1 MSDLFK
7 SAMGYFSNSN
17 SCGQDNELVGQVV
30 EVGNSKLR
38 VKKVIAEGGFAFV
51 FVAQDVSTGKE
62 YALKRLMA
70 ADEDAK
76 RNIMQEITI
85 LKKLSGHPNII
96 EFVSAAFIDKTKTGH
111 GMGEFLLLTELC
123 MGGSLVD
130 VLQARTTALSPDVV
144 CRVFWQTCR
153 AVNHMHS
160 QQPPII
166 HRDLKIENL
175 LIGVDGS
182 IKLCDFGSAT
192 LQTYHPDPSWSANQR
207 SLLEEEMARYT
218 TPMYRAPEMVDT
230 WNNYSITHAS
240 DVWALGCVL
249 YLLCYMRH
257 PFEDSAKLRILNGN
271 YSIPSADSKY
281 ACFKDI
287 IRGCLQVNPVQ
298 RLSISDVL
306 DRLGAVAETHGYSL
320 KEPLKLE
327 GKPINSNPSP
337 VHTPSAPDASVPP
350 KQTDSPEGRKPPQR
364 PSRPP
369 ASPQRP
375 EMPARPAPPVHHPPP
390 HATPPCPPPT
400 YQQQPPTAQAA
411 GGGGLFSSL
420 RGGAG
425 SFLKNLKDTSSKVMQ
440 TVQQSIARSDLDIS
454 YVTSRL
460 AVMPYPA
467 EGLESAYRSNHADDV
482 RAFLESRHPGGRYA
496 IYNVSGR
503 SYTAGRLG
511 GSHVVD
517 CGWLTS
523 AAGGL
528 VRHAPPLHTLY
539 SLCEDMYMFLQ
550 QDPKNVCIVHCTDG
564 KAVSATLV
572 CAFLMYIG
580 MFQRPEDAAQMFAVK
595 RMPPGLHPS
604 ETRYLQYM
612 SYLLRKPPVFP
623 HFKPVTLVAIT
634 LQPVPLFTKVRDGCR
649 PYVEVYQGDD
659 RVLTTMQEY
668 ERMRL
673 FNFTE
678 GKATLP
684 LNVTVLG
691 DVTVVLLHARQNLG
705 GVMSQGRPTG
715 IKMAQFQFHTGF
727 ISDDDTTLRYTKS
740 DLDELGNPDH
750 YQDRFLVAMSVFV
763 MDEEKRPTKPMSW
776 MKSNNFVPQLSV
788 LFSTRIEQEECIDT
802 FCNNPPSKAPPVPG
816 PRGVRPPPPQRPP
829 GPPPSVKEYKD
840 DDSQEE
846 SKPSIPAE
854 NGVAAN
860 PPKQPE
866 PDLPQEADLLNI
878 DMDGSGDKLASDVD
892 LLNISGGQKP
902 SQAPSNVDLLGGF
915 EASAPSNTS
924 QSFGGLDDLL
934 QNAGDRAAQPQPN
947 VLFDPFGSSG
957 NAQQFPSTSPATPA
971 STATTSPLHH
981 PAGSAFMGGWA
992 SPAVPPGGMGAGL
1005 TPPSIPRN
1013 ASTPNLES
1021 KSRDPFSDL
1030 ANLGGTSWGGSKP
1043 TTPMGGTPRA
1053 GSPTNFGG
1061 GVAGTSPQHR
1071 PANWASQG
1079 GIPQGATSPVPGYTP
1094 VGTPHHQVKSPE
1106 STRAD
1111 YSRSHFDSLNKQ
1123 ADQGK
1128 GTKPKSGDVFG
1139 DLLGSQG
1146 YAFASKKEAGPRTI
1160 NEMRKEEI
1168 AKEMD
1173 PDRLKIL
1180 DWTEGKTHNIR
1191 ALLVSMHTVLWEDAK
1206 WNKVEMHQLVSAAD
1220 VKKAYRRAC
1229 LAVHPDKQMGTPNEK
1244 IAKMIFMELNN
1255 AWSDFEN
1262 DASQQ
1267 QMFST

>member
-7 SAMGYFSNSN
+7 SAIGYFSNST
-17 SCGQDNELVGQVV
+17 SGGQDNELVGQIV

-51 FVAQDVSTGKE
+51 FVAQDVASGRE

-76 RNIMQEITI
+76 KNIMQEISI
-85 LKKLSGHPNII
+85 LKKLSGHPNVI
-96 EFVSAAFIDKTKTGH
+96 EFISAAFIDKAKTGH

-130 VLQARTTALSPDVV
+130 VLQARTSALTPDIV
-144 CRVFWQTCR
+144 CRIFWQTCK

-175 LIGVDGS
+175 LIGADGN

-192 LQTYHPDPSWSANQR
+192 LQSYHPDPSWSANQR
-207 SLLEEEMARYT
+207 TLLEEEMARFT

-230 WNNYSITHAS
+230 WNNHSISHAS

-249 YLLCYMRH
+249 YVLCYMRH

-271 YSIPSADSKY
+271 YTIPSTDGKY
-281 ACFKDI
+281 ACFKDV
-287 IRGCLQVNPVQ
+287 IRGCLQVNPAQ
-298 RLSISDVL
+298 RFTVSDVL
-306 DRLGAVAETHGYSL
+306 DRLGAVAETQGFSL
-320 KEPLKLE
+320 KESLKLE

-337 VHTPSAPDASVPP
+337 VHTPNITDANAALKP
-350 KQTDSPEGRKPPQR
+350 TDSSEGRKPPQR
-364 PSRPP
+364 PNRPP

-375 EMPARPAPPVHHPPP
+375 EMPSRPAPPRHPPAQAVPP
-390 HATPPCPPPT
+390 HPPPT
-400 YQQQPPTAQAA
+400 YQHPPQQVPPAQA

-420 RGGAG
+420 KGGAG

-440 TVQQSIARSDLDIS
+440 TVQQSIARTDLDIS
-454 YVTSRL
+454 YITSRL
-460 AVMPYPA
+460 VVMPFPA
-467 EGLESAYRSNHADDV
+467 EGLESTYRSNHADDV
-482 RAFLESRHPGGRYA
+482 RAFLESRHMGGRYA

-511 GSHVVD
+511 GSHFVD

-523 AAGGL
+523 ASGGL
-528 VRHAPPLHTLY
+528 VRYAPPLHTLY
-539 SLCEDMYMFLQ
+539 HLCEDMYMFLQ
-550 QDPKNVCIVHCTDG
+550 QDPKNICIVHCTDG
-564 KAVSATLV
+564 KAVSATLI
-572 CAFLMYIG
+572 CAFLMYMG
-580 MFQRPEDAAQMFAVK
+580 MFQRYEDAAQMFAVK

-604 ETRYLQYM
+604 EIRYLNYM
-612 SYLLRKPPVFP
+612 SGLLSKPPVFP
-623 HFKPVTLVAIT
+623 HFKPVTLVAVT

-649 PYVEVYQGDD
+649 PYVEVYQGEE
-659 RVLTTMQEY
+659 RVFTTMQEY

-727 ISDDDTTLRYTKS
+727 ISDDDSTLRFSKS
-740 DLDELGNPDH
+740 ELDELGNADH
-750 YQDRFLVAMSVFV
+750 YQDRFMVAMSVFV
-763 MDEEKRPTKPMSW
+763 MDEEKRPNKPLPW
-776 MKSNNFVPQLSV
+776 MKNNNISPQINV
-788 LFSTRIEQEECIDT
+788 LFSSRIEQEECFDS
-802 FCNNPPSKAPPVPG
+802 FVSNASKGPPAP

-829 GPPPSVKEYKD
+829 APPAAVREYRDDIPEDSTKSSV
-840 DDSQEE
+840 
-846 SKPSIPAE
+846 PAE
-854 NGVAAN
+854 NGIAPTAE
-860 PPKQPE
+860 QLTSE
-866 PDLPQEADLLNI
+866 TPQEADLLNI
-878 DMDGSGDKLASDVD
+878 GVDGSGDKVTAGVD
-892 LLNISGGQKP
+892 LLNISDGSK
-902 SQAPSNVDLLGGF
+902 SSLSSNVDLLGGF
-915 EASAPSNTS
+915 ASPMPTNPPH
-924 QSFGGLDDLL
+924 SFGGLEDLMHGTNSH
-934 QNAGDRAAQPQPN
+934 QPQSTSQSQTQQPSQPQPD
-947 VLFDPFGSSG
+947 LFDPFGTGGSQLFGNTAPPNPSS
-957 NAQQFPSTSPATPA
+957 ATSPIHQ
-971 STATTSPLHH
+971 SQTSSYVGNWTSNANL
-981 PAGSAFMGGWA
+981 G
-992 SPAVPPGGMGAGL
+992 PP
-1005 TPPSIPRN
+1005 TSIPRN

-1021 KSRDPFSDL
+1021 KTRDPFSDL
-1030 ANLGGTSWGGSKP
+1030 GNLGNSSWGGSKP

-1053 GSPTNFGG
+1053 GSPNSFG
-1061 GVAGTSPQHR
+1061 AGMSPQHR
-1071 PANWASQG
+1071 PANWTSQG
-1079 GIPQGATSPVPGYTP
+1079 GIPQGSTSPNPGYTP
-1094 VGTPHHQVKSPE
+1094 VGTPHHQMKSPE

-1111 YSRSHFDSLNKQ
+1111 YSRSHFDSVINKQ
-1123 ADQGK
+1123 GDPGK
-1128 GTKPKSGDVFG
+1128 GCRVKSGDVFG

-1146 YAFASKKEAGPRTI
+1146 YDFASKKESGPRTI
-1160 NEMRKEEI
+1160 NQMRKEEI

-1173 PDRLKIL
+1173 PDRLRII

-1255 AWSDFEN
+1255 AWSDFES

-1267 QMFST
+1267 QMFSS